1 MRRLGCNEVASPNI
15 PVTRAS
21 TAENSMVSGPSLPLK
36 LATADNDFLAPFCPA
51 ALEVDTEEPSALHDA
66 IVWPHGTERQPS
78 FADLSPGSP
87 RRTALKLGHSR
98 AFILVDLVLSSGR

>member
-1 MRRLGCNEVASPNI
+1 MCVVSMHPCWRLAISDMH
-15 PVTRAS
+15 A
-21 TAENSMVSGPSLPLK
+21 
-36 LATADNDFLAPFCPA
+36 APCPPEEKPPEQEPPCPA

-66 IVWPHGTERQPS
+66 IVWPHGTEPQPS

>member
-36 LATADNDFLAPFCPA
+36 LATADNDFLAPFCPV
-51 ALEVDTEEPSALHDA
+51 ALEVDTEEPSALHQA
-66 IVWPHGTERQPS
+66 IGWPHGTEREHTSADPS
-78 FADLSPGSP
+78 LLS
-87 RRTALKLGHSR
+87 H
-98 AFILVDLVLSSGR
+98 